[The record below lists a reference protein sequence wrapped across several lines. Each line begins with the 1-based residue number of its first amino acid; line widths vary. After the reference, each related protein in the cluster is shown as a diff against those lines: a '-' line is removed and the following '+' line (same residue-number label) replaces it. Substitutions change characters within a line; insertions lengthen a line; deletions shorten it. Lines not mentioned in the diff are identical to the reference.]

1 LHRARAEGMS
11 IKLRELI
18 RSIRACKTAAEER
31 AVISR
36 ECALIR
42 TAFKE
47 DDNQFRHR
55 NVAKLLFIHMMGYPT
70 HFGQMECLK
79 LIASNKF
86 PEKRVGYLGLTQLLD
101 ENTEVL
107 MLVTNSIK
115 NDMSHDDQYVNGL
128 ALCALGN
135 IASPEM
141 CRALAREVEKM
152 MSGTNAYVKKKAA
165 LCAMRIIRKVDE
177 IEDKFN
183 RCIGPMLE
191 DRNHGVLISGCCLL
205 TALLDLNP
213 DYVRDFR
220 KYIHTL
226 VRALRN
232 MVTSGYAN
240 AAEYDI
246 GGITD
251 PFLQAKILRL
261 LRIFGTKSVEA
272 SDEMNDIL
280 AQVATNTEGTKN
292 TGNAI
297 LYECVL
303 TIMSIEAESGLR
315 VLGINILGRFL
326 LSRDNNI
333 RYVALS
339 TLQRV
344 VNVDIKAVQRHRA
357 TIIDC
362 LKDNDISIRKRA
374 LDVAYALINEENIKK
389 MTKDMLNFLLVADQD
404 FKEELCSRIC
414 LAVEKYSPDRRWQL
428 DTLIKVMCLGG
439 NFVKE
444 PQREKFCRTVAST
457 PDLHSYTVIKLYFNM
472 KESLAQE
479 ALVHVGI
486 WCLGEFGDHLVSGR
500 AVGPD
505 NQPIHVQPSDVLD
518 VLQDVVRK
526 PPNPEKASATHS
538 LVASALV
545 KLVTRCPGEFDRI
558 RKLLHRFECNL
569 NVDLQQRA
577 CEYLEL
583 LETEWDSSRAG
594 ILDRMPVPEKEIT
607 DNRAVGDASIDEV
620 LPGATAPSGGGS
632 MAPIGG
638 ATSAKGGGDLLDL
651 LLDDTPSSAPAKPAA
666 MAAVGGGGGGDLLD
680 LLDAGPSAP
689 APMPQALPAATP
701 GGAADLGLLDIFGGS
716 PAAPVAAAAPVSQEL
731 PSIVAYEK
739 GGLKVVMSLRREPD
753 SSVVVVAK
761 FLNCLDAPMINFM
774 FEAAVPKYARLQIQ
788 PATGQMLPP
797 RSDTVSQTMNV
808 LNTSNGERPLLMKL
822 RIGYAVNGQQ
832 VTELAQVGNFP
843 AGV

>member
-1 LHRARAEGMS
+1 MS

-31 AVISR
+31 AVIAR

-79 LIASNKF
+79 LIASSKF

-115 NDMSHDDQYVNGL
+115 NDTSSDNQYVTGL

-135 IASPEM
+135 IGSNEM
-141 CRALAREVEKM
+141 CRALAREVEQM
-152 MSGTNAYVKKKAA
+152 MTSSNPYLRKKAA

-183 RCIGPMLE
+183 GKIGNLLE
-191 DRNHGVLISGCCLL
+191 DRNHGVLLAGCSLL
-205 TALLDLNP
+205 TALLEVNP
-213 DYVRDFR
+213 SYVKEFR
-220 KYIHTL
+220 RYIPSL

-232 MVTSGYAN
+232 MVTSGYSN

-246 GGITD
+246 AGITD

-261 LRIFGTKSVEA
+261 LRILGERSADA

-333 RYVALS
+333 RYVALA

-344 VNVDIKAVQRHRA
+344 VNVDQQVMQRHRN

-362 LKDNDISIRKRA
+362 LKDADISIRKRA
-374 LDVAYALINEENIKK
+374 LDVTYSLVDESNIKS
-389 MTKDMLNFLLVADQD
+389 MTKELLNYLLVAEPD
-404 FKEELCSRIC
+404 FKEELCSRVC
-414 LAVEKYSPDRRWQL
+414 LAVEKFSPNRRWQI

-444 PQREKFCRTVAST
+444 QQREKFCRVVAAT
-457 PDLHSYTVIKLYFNM
+457 PELHSYTVIKLYFNM
-472 KESLAQE
+472 KESLTQE
-479 ALVHVGI
+479 ALVHVGV

-505 NQPIHVQPSDVLD
+505 NQPIRVTPADVLD
-518 VLQDVVRK
+518 LLYDVVRK
-526 PPNPEKASATHS
+526 PPTAEKASSTHC
-538 LVASALV
+538 LVAAALI
-545 KLVTRCPGEFDRI
+545 KLVTRCPSEFERI
-558 RKLLHRFECNL
+558 KKLLRRFDTSL
-569 NVDLQQRA
+569 HVDLQQRS
-577 CEYLEL
+577 CEFLEL
-583 LETEWDSSRAG
+583 LGSEWDTHRAG
-594 ILDRMPVPEKEIT
+594 ILDRMPVPEREIGGAESR
-607 DNRAVGDASIDEV
+607 DVGDASIDEV
-620 LPGATAPSGGGS
+620 PSGG
-632 MAPIGG
+632 AR
-638 ATSAKGGGDLLDL
+638 ASAGGGKDLLDL
-651 LLDDTPSSAPAKPAA
+651 NDLLDAPASQPAPAA
-666 MAAVGGGGGGDLLD
+666 AAPAVGGGSGGGGGGGGGDLLD
-680 LLDAGPSAP
+680 LLDLSDGGGGAAP
-689 APMPQALPAATP
+689 APVASGAP
-701 GGAADLGLLDIFGGS
+701 GGDLGLLDIFGAGGAAPTAPA
-716 PAAPVAAAAPVSQEL
+716 PAAQEAAPM
-731 PSIVAYEK
+731 VAFEK
-739 GGLKVVMSLRREPD
+739 NGLKVTFFPRKEANG
-753 SSVVVVAK
+753 SVTVLAK
-761 FLNCLDAPMINFM
+761 FANTLNVPMTNFN
-774 FEAAVPKYARLQIQ
+774 FEAAVPKYCNLNIQ
-788 PATGQMLPP
+788 PATGQVLPP
-797 RSDTVSQTMNV
+797 QTDLVTQTMNCV
-808 LNTSNGERPLLMKL
+808 NSTNGEKGLLMKL
-822 RIGYAVNGQQ
+822 RIGYMCNGTPVQ
-832 VTELAQVGNFP
+832 EMGQVGGFP
-843 AGV
+843 PGY

>member
-1 LHRARAEGMS
+1 MS

-18 RSIRACKTAAEER
+18 RNIRACKTAAEER
-31 AVISR
+31 AVIAR

-47 DDNQFRHR
+47 DDNTFRHR

-79 LIASNKF
+79 LIASSRF

-115 NDMSHDDQYVNGL
+115 NDLTVDNQYVNGL

-135 IASPEM
+135 IASAEM

-152 MSGTNAYVKKKAA
+152 MSSPNPYLRKKAA
-165 LCAMRIIRKVDE
+165 LCAMRIIKKVEE

-183 RCIGPMLE
+183 GKIGSLLE
-191 DRNHGVLISGCCLL
+191 DRNHGVLLSGCCLL
-205 TALLDLNP
+205 TSLLESNP
-213 DYVRDFR
+213 SYVPEFR
-220 KYIHTL
+220 RHISPL

-232 MVTSGYAN
+232 MVTSGYTN

-246 GGITD
+246 AGITD

-261 LRIFGTKSVEA
+261 LRILGQGSVEA
-272 SDEMNDIL
+272 SDDMNDIL

-333 RYVALS
+333 RYVALA

-344 VNVDIKAVQRHRA
+344 VNVDLKAVQRHRA
-357 TIIDC
+357 TIIEC
-362 LKDNDISIRKRA
+362 LKDADISIRKRA
-374 LDVAYALINEENIKK
+374 LDVAYALINEDNIKN
-389 MTKDMLNFLLVADQD
+389 MTKELLNYLLAVGIEVADAD
-404 FKEELCSRIC
+404 FKEDLCSRIC
-414 LAVEKYSPDRRWQL
+414 MAVEKYSPSRRWQI

-444 PQREKFCRTVAST
+444 QQRERFCRVVAAT
-457 PDLHSYTVIKLYFNM
+457 PELHSYTVIKLYFNM
-472 KESLAQE
+472 KESLSQE

-505 NQPIHVQPSDVLD
+505 NQPIHVSPSDVLD
-518 VLQDVVRK
+518 VLQDVIRK
-526 PPNPEKASATHS
+526 PPNPEKAYSSHS
-538 LVASALV
+538 LVAAALV
-545 KLVTRCPGEFDRI
+545 KLVTRCPGEFERI
-558 RKLLHRFECNL
+558 RKTLRKFETSL
-569 NVDLQQRA
+569 NVDLQQRS
-577 CEYLEL
+577 CEFLEL
-583 LETEWDSSRAG
+583 LETEWDGSRAG
-594 ILDRMPVPEKEIT
+594 ILDRMPVPEKEIAGAES
-607 DNRAVGDASIDEV
+607 RAVGDAAIDEV
-620 LPGATAPSGGGS
+620 PSGSPG
-632 MAPIGG
+632 PILSRPAAAAGPG
-638 ATSAKGGGDLLDL
+638 PAKDLLDL
-651 LLDDTPSSAPAKPAA
+651 SDLLDDGPTPAAPARPAAVVPRAAPSS
-666 MAAVGGGGGGDLLD
+666 GGDLLD
-680 LLDAGPSAP
+680 LLDGGLTASSGVAPMIAAGGPS
-689 APMPQALPAATP
+689 
-701 GGAADLGLLDIFGGS
+701 DLGLMDIFGG
-716 PAAPVAAAAPVSQEL
+716 PAVAAPPVQQQAL
-731 PSIVAYEK
+731 QIVGFEAN
-739 GGLKVVMSLRREPD
+739 GLKIVFSCRKEMDGSSLITAR
-753 SSVVVVAK
+753 
-761 FLNCLDAPMINFM
+761 FCNLLDAPMMNFV
-774 FEAAVPKYARLQIQ
+774 FEAAVPKYIRLTMQ
-788 PATGQMLPP
+788 PASGQVLPP
-797 RSDTVSQTMNV
+797 RTDAVTQSMVVVNSAA
-808 LNTSNGERPLLMKL
+808 GEKGLLMKL
-822 RIGYAVNGQQ
+822 RISYTLNGAE
-832 VTELAQVGNFP
+832 VKEMGQVGNFP
-843 AGV
+843 PGY

>member
-1 LHRARAEGMS
+1 MS

-31 AVISR
+31 AVIAR

-79 LIASNKF
+79 LIASSKF

-115 NDMSHDDQYVNGL
+115 NDMGHENQYVNGL
-128 ALCALGN
+128 ALVALGN
-135 IASPEM
+135 IASAEM
-141 CRALAREVEKM
+141 CRSLAREVENM
-152 MSGTNAYVKKKAA
+152 MSSSNPYIRKKAA
-165 LCAMRIIRKVDE
+165 LCAMRIVRKVEE

-183 RCIGPMLE
+183 GRVAQLLD

-205 TALLDLNP
+205 TTILQTNAEYIP
-213 DYVRDFR
+213 DFR
-220 KYIHTL
+220 RHISTL
-226 VRALRN
+226 VRCLRN
-232 MVTSGYAN
+232 MVTSGYTN

-246 GGITD
+246 AGITD

-261 LRIFGTKSVEA
+261 LRILGAKSVDA

-333 RYVALS
+333 RYVALA

-344 VNVDIKAVQRHRA
+344 VNVDLKAVQRHRA

-362 LKDNDISIRKRA
+362 LKDSDVSIRKRA
-374 LDVAYALINEENIKK
+374 LDVAYALINEENIKN
-389 MTKDMLNFLLVADQD
+389 MTKELLNYLLVADTD

-414 LAVEKYSPDRRWQL
+414 FAVEKYSPNRRWQV

-439 NFVKE
+439 NFVKDE
-444 PQREKFCRTVAST
+444 ERETFCRVVAST

-479 ALVHVGI
+479 ALVHVGV

-505 NQPIHVQPSDVLD
+505 SQPIHVSPADVLD
-518 VLQDVVRK
+518 LLVDVIRK
-526 PPNPEKASATHS
+526 PPNPERAPLTHS
-538 LVASALV
+538 LVASALI
-545 KLVTRCPGEFDRI
+545 KLVTRCPSEADRI
-558 RKLLHRFECNL
+558 RKMLKRFDTSLH
-569 NVDLQQRA
+569 VDLQQRS
-577 CEYLEL
+577 CEFLEL
-583 LETEWDSSRAG
+583 LEAVWDSSRAG
-594 ILDRMPVPEKEIT
+594 ILDRMPVSEREVGGA
-607 DNRAVGDASIDEV
+607 DAREVGDNSIHEV
-620 LPGATAPSGGGS
+620 HPSGAKPVGTNQVQD
-632 MAPIGG
+632 MIGLD
-638 ATSAKGGGDLLDL
+638 DLLGDGP
-651 LLDDTPSSAPAKPAA
+651 TTAQPAAPAT
-666 MAAVGGGGGGDLLD
+666 AAVGGGGGNLLD
-680 LLDAGPSAP
+680 IMDLKGGATSAP
-689 APMPQALPAATP
+689 TAATP
-701 GGAADLGLLDIFGGS
+701 APAASPTDLNLLGDIFGGT
-716 PAAPVAAAAPVSQEL
+716 PAVASTVAEPPV
-731 PSIVAYEK
+731 VAFEK
-739 GGLKVVMSLRREPD
+739 NGLKITMTPKKEAD
-753 SSVVVVAK
+753 GSSTVVAR
-761 FLNCLDAPMINFM
+761 FHNSLDVPMINFV
-774 FEAAVPKYARLQIQ
+774 FESAVPKFVRLTIL
-788 PATGQMLPP
+788 PATGQVLPP
-797 RSDTVSQTMNV
+797 HSDVVSQTMSCMNM
-808 LNTSNGERPLLMKL
+808 SNGEKGLLMKL
-822 RIGYAVNGQQ
+822 RIGYVVNGQPVQ
-832 VTELAQVGNFP
+832 ELGQVGFP
-843 AGV
+843 SGY

>member
-1 LHRARAEGMS
+1 MS

-31 AVISR
+31 AVIAR

-79 LIASNKF
+79 LIASSKF

-115 NDMSHDDQYVNGL
+115 NDMSNDNQYVTGL

-135 IASPEM
+135 IGSNEM
-141 CRALAREVEKM
+141 CRALAREVEQM
-152 MSGTNAYVKKKAA
+152 MTSSNPYLRKKAA
-165 LCAMRIIRKVDE
+165 LCAMRIVRKVEE

-183 RCIGPMLE
+183 GKIGNLLE
-191 DRNHGVLISGCCLL
+191 DRNHGVLLAGCSLL
-205 TALLDLNP
+205 TALLEVNP
-213 DYVRDFR
+213 SYVRDFR
-220 KYIHTL
+220 RYIPSL

-232 MVTSGYAN
+232 LVTSGYSN

-246 GGITD
+246 AGITD

-261 LRIFGTKSVEA
+261 LRILGENSVDA

-292 TGNAI
+292 TGNAM

-303 TIMSIEAESGLR
+303 TIMSIKAESGLR

-333 RYVALS
+333 RYVALA

-344 VNVDIKAVQRHRA
+344 VNVDQQVMQRHRN

-362 LKDNDISIRKRA
+362 LKDADISIRKRA
-374 LDVAYALINEENIKK
+374 LDVTYSLVDESNIKS
-389 MTKDMLNFLLVADQD
+389 MTKELLNYLLVAEPD
-404 FKEELCSRIC
+404 FKEELCSRVC
-414 LAVEKYSPDRRWQL
+414 LAVEKFSPNRRWQI

-444 PQREKFCRTVAST
+444 QQREKFCRVVAAT
-457 PDLHSYTVIKLYFNM
+457 PELHSYTVIKLYFNM
-472 KESLAQE
+472 KESLTQE
-479 ALVHVGI
+479 ALVHVGV

-505 NQPIHVQPSDVLD
+505 NQPIRVTPGDVLD
-518 VLQDVVRK
+518 LLHDVVRK
-526 PPNPEKASATHS
+526 PPTGEKASATHC
-538 LVASALV
+538 LVAAALI
-545 KLVTRCPGEFDRI
+545 KLVTRCPSEFDRI
-558 RKLLHRFECNL
+558 KKLLRRFDTSL
-569 NVDLQQRA
+569 HVDLQQRS
-577 CEYLEL
+577 CEFLEL
-583 LETEWDSSRAG
+583 LSSEWDSHRAG
-594 ILDRMPVPEKEIT
+594 ILDRMPVPEREIGGAESR
-607 DNRAVGDASIDEV
+607 DVGDSSIDEV
-620 LPGATAPSGGGS
+620 PSGGGAR
-632 MAPIGG
+632 APPAGG
-638 ATSAKGGGDLLDL
+638 KDLLDL
-651 LLDDTPSSAPAKPAA
+651 NDLLDAPASQPSGPAPVA
-666 MAAVGGGGGGDLLD
+666 PASVGGGGGGGGAGDLLD
-680 LLDAGPSAP
+680 LLDGGGGGAAAP
-689 APMPQALPAATP
+689 APGP
-701 GGAADLGLLDIFGGS
+701 GGGGDLGLLDIFGGES
-716 PAAPVAAAAPVSQEL
+716 EPAPPVAAQEAP
-731 PSIVAYEK
+731 PMVAFEK
-739 GGLKVVMSLRREPD
+739 NGLKVTFFPRKEANG
-753 SSVVVVAK
+753 SSTILAK
-761 FLNCLDAPMINFM
+761 FSNSLNVPMTNFN
-774 FEAAVPKYARLQIQ
+774 FEAAVPKYCTLNIQ
-788 PATGQMLPP
+788 AATGQVLPP
-797 RSDTVSQTMNV
+797 QTDLVTQTMNCV
-808 LNTSNGERPLLMKL
+808 NSSNGEKGLIMKL
-822 RIGYAVNGQQ
+822 RIGYVCNGTPVQ
-832 VTELAQVGNFP
+832 EMGQVGGFP
-843 AGV
+843 PGY

>member
-1 LHRARAEGMS
+1 MS

-31 AVISR
+31 AVIAR

-79 LIASNKF
+79 LIASSKF

-115 NDMSHDDQYVNGL
+115 NDMMSDNQYVNGL

-135 IASPEM
+135 IGSEEM
-141 CRALAREVEKM
+141 CRALAREVEQM
-152 MSGTNAYVKKKAA
+152 MASSNPYIRKKAA
-165 LCAMRIIRKVDE
+165 LCAMRIVRKVDE

-183 RCIGPMLE
+183 SKIGNLLE
-191 DRNHGVLISGCCLL
+191 DRNHGVLLAGCSLL
-205 TALLDLNP
+205 TALLEKSP
-213 DYVRDFR
+213 DYIRDFR
-220 KYIHTL
+220 KYIPAL

-232 MVTSGYAN
+232 MVTSGYTN

-246 GGITD
+246 AGITD

-261 LRIFGTKSVEA
+261 LRILGERSVDA

-333 RYVALS
+333 RYVALA

-344 VNVDIKAVQRHRA
+344 VNVDVQVMQRHRN

-362 LKDNDISIRKRA
+362 LKDPDISIRKRA
-374 LDVAYALINEENIKK
+374 LDVTYSLVDDSNIKS
-389 MTKDMLNFLLVADQD
+389 MTKELLNYLLVAESD

-414 LAVEKYSPDRRWQL
+414 LAVEKYSPNRRWQI

-439 NFVKE
+439 NYVKDQ
-444 PQREKFCRTVAST
+444 QRERFCRIVAAT
-457 PDLHSYTVIKLYFNM
+457 PELHSYTVIKLYFNM
-472 KESLAQE
+472 KESLSQE

-505 NQPIHVQPSDVLD
+505 NQPIHVSPNDVLD
-518 VLQDVVRK
+518 LLQDIIRK
-526 PPNPEKASATHS
+526 PPNAEKAASTHV
-538 LVASALV
+538 LAAGALI
-545 KLVTRCPGEFDRI
+545 KLVTRCPSEFDRI
-558 RKLLHRFECNL
+558 KKLLRRFECSL
-569 NVDLQQRA
+569 HVDLQQRA
-577 CEYLEL
+577 CEFLEL
-583 LETEWDSSRAG
+583 LRSEWDSSRAG
-594 ILDRMPVPEKEIT
+594 ILDRMPVPEKEIAGAES
-607 DNRAVGDASIDEV
+607 RAVGDATIDEV
-620 LPGATAPSGGGS
+620 PPSASGGGGYG
-632 MAPIGG
+632 GG
-638 ATSAKGGGDLLDL
+638 APALAGGKDLLDLNDLLGGPTETPSVVAAPAAAPAGGGAGDLLDL
-651 LLDDTPSSAPAKPAA
+651 L
-666 MAAVGGGGGGDLLD
+666 GGGG
-680 LLDAGPSAP
+680 AAP
-689 APMPQALPAATP
+689 AAPA
-701 GGAADLGLLDIFGGS
+701 GGPDMGLLDIFGGG
-716 PAAPVAAAAPVSQEL
+716 PAAAAPAATTAQEG
-731 PSIVAYEK
+731 PPIVAFEK
-739 GGLKVVMSLRREPD
+739 NGLKITLYPRKEADGTCNITARFSNSLNVP
-753 SSVVVVAK
+753 
-761 FLNCLDAPMINFM
+761 LTNFV
-774 FEAAVPKYARLQIQ
+774 FEAAVPKYIGLTMQQ
-788 PATGQMLPP
+788 ATGQVLPP
-797 RSDTVSQTMNV
+797 QSDGLVTQSMTVQNSTG
-808 LNTSNGERPLLMKL
+808 GEKALLMRL
-822 RIGYAVNGQQ
+822 RIGYVANGTPVQ
-832 VTELAQVGNFP
+832 EMGQVGGFP
-843 AGV
+843 PGF